1 MNAAERARREDKPP
15 PACDHG
21 NPRCG
26 ARPVRFY
33 ACGYRCDEHQPTRT
47 RPYFTPSQ

>member
-21 NPRCG
+21 NPLCG

-33 ACGYRCDEHQPTRT
+33 PCGHRCDEHQPART
-47 RPYFTPSQ
+47 RPYFKPTP